1 LKSSRVRITN
11 AVGAFVNA
19 DLWRAVQGGILIG
32 LGASALLLFNG
43 RVAGISGIFFTSLL
57 PKTPDR
63 PWRLAFTVGMIG
75 TGAVLALLRPGSVE
89 PSPVSLPLI
98 AVAGLAVGYGTRLGN
113 GCTSGHGVCGN
124 ARLSVRSI
132 VATCLFMAG
141 GGAGLLVVYALTGAS
156 R

>member
-1 LKSSRVRITN
+1 MSHDVVNSI
-11 AVGAFVNA
+11 AGGA
-19 DLWRAVQGGILIG
+19 LIG

-43 RVAGISGIFFTSLL
+43 RVAGISGIFFSALERAT
-57 PKTPDR
+57 TDR

-75 TGAVLALLRPGSVE
+75 TGVVLAAIRPGSVGAA
-89 PSPVSLPLI
+89 PAPLPGVAL
-98 AVAGLAVGYGTRLGN
+98 AGLAVGFGVRWGS

-124 ARLSVRSI
+124 ARLSLRSL

-141 GGAGLLVVYALTGAS
+141 GGLAVLAASFITGPL